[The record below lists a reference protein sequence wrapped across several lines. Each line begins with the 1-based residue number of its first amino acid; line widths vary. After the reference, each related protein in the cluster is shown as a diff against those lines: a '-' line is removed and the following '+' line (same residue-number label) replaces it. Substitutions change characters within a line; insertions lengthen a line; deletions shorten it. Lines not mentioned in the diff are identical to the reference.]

1 MERDLAADLRR
12 AYPDIPTEALEVV
25 AITVQTDSDDSR
37 GGTAVLVESFGFSP
51 RAGARL
57 ASH

>member
-1 MERDLAADLRR
+1 VERDLAADLRR
-12 AYPDIPTEALEVV
+12 AYRGIPPEALEVV